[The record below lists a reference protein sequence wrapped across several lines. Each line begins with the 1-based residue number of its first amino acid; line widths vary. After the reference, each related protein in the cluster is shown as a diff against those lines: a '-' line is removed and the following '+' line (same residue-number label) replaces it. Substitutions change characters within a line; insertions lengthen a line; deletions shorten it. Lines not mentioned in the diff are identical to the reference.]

1 MLTRIRRL
9 NESCEIQN
17 TSKTKKTRTLLV
29 ALSLACL
36 EMSFVVKGPGG
47 VILLFRLEYKT
58 NVVCHNVYTQ
68 KVKIARR
75 DRPHILASNRCETF
89 ENLLHTDIT
98 PLRSALSGIL
108 HSKN

>member
-36 EMSFVVKGPGG
+36 EMGLLSKAPVALYYFFVWNTKRMLY
-47 VILLFRLEYKT
+47 VIMY
-58 NVVCHNVYTQ
+58 
-68 KVKIARR
+68 
-75 DRPHILASNRCETF
+75 IL
-89 ENLLHTDIT
+89 
-98 PLRSALSGIL
+98 
-108 HSKN
+108 KK